1 MSKLK
6 MMQYSLLCTTLIGT
20 ALFAGVSFDIVPPLY
35 AALYVLVALIPQVL
49 AFIIQLGAVKEKYAA
64 YKAACQAY
72 QSLQKHKEVPQKG
85 FLLALRDDF
94 HLIAARKGRGINPN
108 RAGPVIVFS

>member
-20 ALFAGVSFDIVPPLY
+20 ALFAGVTFDIVPSLY

-49 AFIIQLGAVKEKYAA
+49 AFIMQLGAVKQKYAA

-72 QSLQKHKEVPQKG
+72 QSLQKHKEIPQKG

-94 HLIAARKGRGINPN
+94 HLVAARKGRGINPN